1 MNELGM
7 AIASILEDLQIDAA
21 NTSLVAIGVAESDV
35 PAFGVVEVYEA
46 PDGPADLPHALRAQV
61 GIVVAPLGQ
70 MQRATAEQLLSRLRD
85 VHCERVVLLDTEST
99 WSADVLRSLGYL
111 ELERTPMDGRC
122 YLYDPDLFSQ
132 ARDWNNPDDW
142 ANPEN
147 FGKYR
152 W

>member
-1 MNELGM
+1 MNELGPT
-7 AIASILEDLQIDAA
+7 IASILQELQIDAA

-35 PAFGVVEVYEA
+35 PAFGAVEFCEA
-46 PDGPADLPHALRAQV
+46 PAGPDDLPHTLRTQF

-99 WSADVLRSLGYL
+99 WNADVLRSLGYL
-111 ELERTPMDGRC
+111 ELKRPSIDGRC
-122 YLYDPDLFSQ
+122 YLYDPDLLNQ
-132 ARDWNNPDDW
+132 PRAWNNPSYW